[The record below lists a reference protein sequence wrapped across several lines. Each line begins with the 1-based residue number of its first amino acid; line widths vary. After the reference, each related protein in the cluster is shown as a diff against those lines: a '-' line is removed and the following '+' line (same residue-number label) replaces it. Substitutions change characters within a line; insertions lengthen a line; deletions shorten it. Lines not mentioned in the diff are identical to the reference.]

1 MSIKK
6 LSDGKFAKIIQLSDI
21 HIRLTKRHDEYKEV
35 FNRLYSDLKVIDED
49 VAIFIL
55 GDVVNSKI
63 DLSPECVNLAA
74 ELLFNLAEIRP
85 TVLIAG
91 NHDTNLTNK
100 NRMDSLSPIVSA
112 LNHDNLFYLKESGLY
127 ALGNICIN
135 NYGVFDTPDKYIK
148 GSEIPKIYR
157 NEYEYFVA
165 LYHGTVDGARTDLGF
180 ALSNPS
186 IKNDT
191 FDGHDIALLGD
202 IHMIQDLQTY
212 DENISKPAIHYCGS
226 LIQQKHDESLTGHG
240 YSYWDLKKRD
250 YNHIELK
257 NNYGFFSVAVDNGVI
272 TTDLKNVPSKARIRF
287 QLKNTMP
294 TDIKAAL
301 ISLRKATEVIES
313 CYQKMDYGTPLTR
326 IPTSTGNVVLGNI
339 HDINYQSNL
348 LTEFLKT
355 KLKITDQNFIDAI
368 IVINKDI
375 NNLIKNDDFARNTRW
390 MPIKFEWDN
399 MFSYGE
405 NNIIDFSK
413 MKELIG
419 LFAPNT
425 SGKSSIFSAFT
436 FCLFDKCEREYKAGN
451 ILNIKKNMFRCK
463 FEFEID
469 KKKYFIERIAH
480 ADKKGKVKVDVRFWT
495 LEKGQE
501 VDLNGEQRKDTNEI
515 IREYLGSYEDFVLTT
530 LSVQNGKNNASIIDM
545 GDTDRKDLFAQFMGL
560 TVFDRL
566 HEEANEILK
575 EKVGELKAYK
585 NDDYTQKLIVCE
597 NFLEQAV
604 SFFNEQTNSITELTK
619 SIESVQSKILTETQ
633 KLHKLDVEIPSL
645 ESSELAKNKQK
656 TSIETSKNRIAANEK
671 ETKIVGEKMA
681 LIEVSVT
688 EFENKNIAENKETI
702 QKLSLKK
709 KDLESK
715 LEKVKLNYNH
725 DLEIYNKSKEIEYD
739 PDCEFCVKNAGTI
752 ATDAKSAE
760 TRIKDSQTKAT
771 ELKAEFDEIIVQL
784 EGLSW
789 VTEADSKY
797 QKLLKEQNTLKNEQ
811 LRLSDVIKM
820 EFKILPAFEE
830 ELKQAERSIELYNRN
845 VESVKHNTEVN
856 TNIDVLRKSLTNKE
870 FELKEKNKK
879 LLDINGKMSVCK
891 NQISEI
897 NKMVDK
903 IKKVE
908 EQYKFYEVYCNAV
921 SRDGIPFEIIT
932 ATVPEIQNE
941 VNNILSQIADFTS
954 LFETDGKNI
963 VPYIVYNDTKW
974 LMSLTS
980 GFEKFALSLAIRVA
994 LINISN
1000 LPRPNFMI
1008 IDEGMSVMDGENLSS
1023 LPLLFN
1029 YLKSSFDFILIV
1041 SHLDSVKDMVDK
1053 NIEIKKE
1060 NGFSKINHI

>member
-6 LSDGKFAKIIQLSDI
+6 LSGGKFASIIHLSDI

-35 FNRLYSDLKVIDED
+35 FNRLYADIEAMDDD
-49 VAIFIL
+49 VAIFVL

-74 ELLFNLAEIRP
+74 ELLFNLAESHP

-148 GSEIPKIYR
+148 GSDIPNIYR

-165 LYHGTVDGARTDLGF
+165 LYHGTVDGAKTDLGF

-186 IKNDT
+186 INNST
-191 FDGHDIALLGD
+191 FNGHDMALLGD
-202 IHMIQDLQTY
+202 IHMIQDLQKY
-212 DENISKPAIHYCGS
+212 DEATSKPIIHYCGS
-226 LIQQKHDESLTGHG
+226 LIQQKHDEPLTGHG
-240 YSYWDLKKRD
+240 YSHWDLKNRD

-257 NNYGFFSVAVDNGVI
+257 NDYGFFSVMVDNGVV
-272 TTDLKNVPSKARIRF
+272 TTDLANVPAKARIRF

-294 TDIKAAL
+294 TEIKAAL
-301 ISLRKATEVIES
+301 TSLRKTTEVIES

-339 HDINYQSNL
+339 HEVNYQSNL

-355 KLKITDQNFIDAI
+355 KLKVTDQSFIDAVI
-368 IVINKDI
+368 AINKDT
-375 NNLIKNDDFARNTRW
+375 NNLIKKDDFVRNIRW
-390 MPIKFEWDN
+390 VPVRFEWDN
-399 MFSYGE
+399 MFSYAEG
-405 NNIIDFSK
+405 NVIDFSK

-425 SGKSSIFSAFT
+425 SGKSSVFSALT
-436 FCLFDKCEREYKAGN
+436 FCLFDKCEREYKAVN
-451 ILNIKKNMFRCK
+451 ILNTKKTTFRCK

-469 KKKYFIERIAH
+469 SKKYFIERIAR

-495 LEKGQE
+495 IENGQE
-501 VDLNGEQRKDTNEI
+501 VDLNGEQRKDTNEV

-560 TVFDRL
+560 SMFDRL
-566 HEEANEILK
+566 HAEANEILK
-575 EKVGELKAYK
+575 EKLGELKAYK
-585 NDDYTQKLIVCE
+585 NDDYTQKLIACE
-597 NFLEQAV
+597 NFLEQAI
-604 SFFNEQTNSITELTK
+604 SFFNEQTEFVAELTK
-619 SIESVQSKILTETQ
+619 SVQSTQNDILLETQ

-645 ESSELAKNKQK
+645 ESSELSKKSHQS
-656 TSIETSKNRIAANEK
+656 SIQTSKSRIATSEK
-671 ETKIVGEKMA
+671 DTKNIEEKIT
-681 LIEVSVT
+681 LIQTDIT
-688 EFENKNIAENKETI
+688 EFENKNIAESKETV

-709 KDLESK
+709 KDIESK

-739 PDCEFCVKNAGTI
+739 QNCEFCVKNAGTI
-752 ATDAKSAE
+752 ATDAKSAMV
-760 TRIKDSQTKAT
+760 RITELQGKAT
-771 ELKAEFDEIIVQL
+771 QLKVEFDEVAIQL
-784 EGLSW
+784 ESLSW
-789 VTEADSKY
+789 VVEADSKY
-797 QKLLKEQNTLKNEQ
+797 QKLLKEQNTLKSEQ
-811 LRLSDVIKM
+811 LRLADVIQK
-820 EFKILPAFEE
+820 EIRILP
-830 ELKQAERSIELYNRN
+830 ELESKVKQDESNIELYNKN
-845 VESVKHNTEVN
+845 VESVKHNAEINVN
-856 TNIDVLRKSLTNKE
+856 INSLKQVLANKE
-870 FELKEKNKK
+870 FQLKEKNKK
-879 LLDINGKMSVCK
+879 LMDINGKMSVCK

-897 NKMVDK
+897 NNTVDK

-908 EQYKFYEVYCNAV
+908 EQYKLYEVYCGAV

-954 LFETDGKNI
+954 SFETDGKNI
-963 VPYIVYNDTKW
+963 IPYIVYNDSKW

-1008 IDEGMSVMDGENLSS
+1008 IDEGFGVLDAENLS
-1023 LPLLFN
+1023 LMHTLFD
-1029 YLKSSFDFILIV
+1029 YLKTNFDFIMIV
-1041 SHLDSVKDMVDK
+1041 SHLESMRDVVDK
-1053 NIEIKKE
+1053 HLEIIKE
-1060 NGFSKINHI
+1060 NGFSKVEYK